1 MEDLSAK
8 ELRDRIAAG
17 QICSVETTTEGW
29 RIFQGTR
36 NLGRPRLIIATK
48 DTENREKVI

>member
-8 ELRDRIAAG
+8 ELRDAIAAG
-17 QICSVETTTEGW
+17 RISSAEITTEGW
-29 RIFQGTR
+29 GFFQGTR
-36 NLGRPRLIIATK
+36 NLGRPRLFIATK